1 MRDARGSSVT
11 LGRKPMSLS
20 PPNPPEKCKT
30 CGNRW
35 SSYRI
40 STSGN
45 EVRMKFPK
53 SLTTLFLTVAVSS
66 ALLAATTVEGV
77 GNFQKVDDHVYRG
90 AQPTPDGF
98 SNLSKLGI
106 KVVVD
111 LREPGD
117 RSAYENKIVT
127 AAGMKYLSV
136 PMYGMA
142 TPSND
147 SVRKVL
153 ALLEDNSAGPVFVHC
168 RRGADRTG
176 GVIACYRIE
185 HDGWKNDKALLEAR
199 SMGMS
204 WFQKAIQ
211 TYVRKYQ
218 PQTQTATALVP
229 ATVQP

>member
-1 MRDARGSSVT
+1 M
-11 LGRKPMSLS
+11 
-20 PPNPPEKCKT
+20 
-30 CGNRW
+30 
-35 SSYRI
+35 
-40 STSGN
+40 
-45 EVRMKFPK
+45 K
-53 SLTTLFLTVAVSS
+53 SLKSFTMFFLTAALSS
-66 ALLAATTVEGV
+66 ALFAAPVEGV

-90 AQPTPDGF
+90 AQPTPQGF
-98 SNLSKLGI
+98 GNLDKLGI
-106 KVVVD
+106 KLVVD

-117 RSAYENKIVT
+117 RSSLENKIVT

-211 TYVRKYQ
+211 SYVRKYQ
-218 PQTQTATALVP
+218 PQTLNAVALVP